1 MRNSFISH
9 FISPPPRRF
18 CVKHGMAMIGYS
30 SFGSPDLPWGE
41 KLPHL
46 LADPGLKK
54 VADKHGRSV
63 PQVRYSQTALFYLF
77 NVFFCFWALELV
89 TLQI

>member
-1 MRNSFISH
+1 
-9 FISPPPRRF
+9 
-18 CVKHGMAMIGYS
+18 MAMIGYS

-54 VADKHGRSV
+54 VAEKHGRSV
-63 PQVRYSQTALFYLF
+63 PQVRYSHFFNYLMC
-77 NVFFCFWALELV
+77 FFCFLAHELV